1 MSDVVITKTAGDP
14 GDPVP
19 NCTTITIKNFTSVS
33 FELCTPVS
41 DFPLP
46 ESKDTC
52 NILVKAEGNRLVI
65 SVSWVLRDEPL
76 NLSSECPPATKTVQE
91 QLKYMLDCF
100 QPQSIQDAYSITIDG
115 ITRVVFPRKWSF
127 QKSGT
132 GPITYDATVE
142 CIAGDVVAGES

>member
-1 MSDVVITKTAGDP
+1 MSDIIITKTTGDT

-19 NCTTITIKNFTSVS
+19 NGTTITIRNFTDVS

-46 ESKDTC
+46 ETKDIC

-65 SVSWVLRDEPL
+65 SVSWLLADETC

-91 QLKYMLDCF
+91 QLAYMLDCF
-100 QPQSIQDAYSITIDG
+100 QPQSIEDSYSISIDG

-127 QKSGT
+127 RKSGS

-142 CIAGDVVAGES
+142 CIAGNVIASEA